1 VGDDPPTG
9 IRYERQSLEALGIT
23 IDLATSTD
31 CAVELAVE
39 GRYRLSISDMNR
51 TSSSA
56 ATCSAVG
63 SGFFFVTVSSVS
75 VITAPFQL
83 NTRPSNQ
90 GRKHLQLQRPE
101 RQPSTLVKDLGQAVV
116 LR

>member
-1 VGDDPPTG
+1 MT
-9 IRYERQSLEALGIT
+9 RQPVS
-23 IDLATSTD
+23 ATSGSPLKRWVSRSTWPSTD